1 MVRHSQWVL
10 KFEWNRVKVEAASG
24 AELKKLRV
32 AEVELEK
39 DYAAFSAANGSLHR
53 LDAIGAGKDELT
65 ISLLRSEMDVEA
77 PVAAQKVL
85 SSSGLSG

>member
-10 KFEWNRVKVEAASG
+10 KFEWNRVKMEAAFG

-32 AEVELEK
+32 VEAGLEK
-39 DYAAFSAANGSLHR
+39 DYAAFLAADGSLHR

-65 ISLLRSEMDVEA
+65 INLLRSEMDV
-77 PVAAQKVL
+77 
-85 SSSGLSG
+85 